1 MTTATLLLSTHASSQ
16 PPGGKDDHSQA
27 LAPGRSPRS
36 RQADL
41 VRDRLR
47 EPPDVRHSYRRA
59 FHEAAGEVT
68 RPGNWLRLPAGVS
81 PVSDAPQGV
90 GSTSVPRASNAATTP
105 TTCST

>member
-1 MTTATLLLSTHASSQ
+1 MTTH
-16 PPGGKDDHSQA
+16 KHSR
-27 LAPGRSPRS
+27 LA
-36 RQADL
+36 A
-41 VRDRLR
+41 VRARVKRIWSGILR
-47 EPPDVRHSYRRA
+47 EPPDGRHSYRRA